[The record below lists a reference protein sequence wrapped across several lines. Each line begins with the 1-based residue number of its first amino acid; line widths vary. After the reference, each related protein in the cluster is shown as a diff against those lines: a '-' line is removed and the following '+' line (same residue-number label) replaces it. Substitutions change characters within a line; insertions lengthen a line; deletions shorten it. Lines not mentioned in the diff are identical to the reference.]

1 MSLTSNPFHI
11 LGAKMTDD
19 RRRIVALAKE
29 KSFGGDEEAVR
40 EAQRILLT
48 PKKRLAAEI
57 AWLPGV
63 EPDQIGELLTATLAG
78 PNSAEDEW
86 LMGVLLP
93 NLPGLARANL
103 LAHMLVHS
111 GALDAS
117 ARQPVASEE
126 FWARRI
132 ALLAGAHHAVR
143 TDEVTALV
151 NEGRLA
157 AGVPTASKQ
166 DVIEELQDR
175 ANSFRDTIEHRLDD
189 LPLPVMVKAITSAVN
204 MATRGGSRHAPALI
218 DSLIDAYYVRRVGGT
233 MDQRERGI
241 ANLVSRVRTD
251 ISGGKISRVP
261 AMVAEIERS
270 LRAWDALAQPIQLS
284 LASRGMS
291 HSPSNQI
298 MHDTRNLA
306 VEMINEHGA
315 VLFKVA
321 RGLTKTLREVF
332 AEMEPITEL
341 LDEDVATLDGISAG
355 AQPLHVTARDS
366 PAATHSSS
374 TAPAEKPI
382 LWAGRLTLWAA
393 TCCLP
398 LVYIVASVQRPIGAP
413 VLIEIASDTGRAKSQ
428 DPKQDVQQE
437 INERLRFLVRGEGN
451 PSRAW
456 LEVLRREGTLDDHM
470 NLAERAIQFIRSLE
484 QGAADVPAGILE
496 GASILTSGAE
506 NVSEDALY
514 RAGQAVRKF
523 MASYSPLI
531 GAAAGPAAG
540 FQHGPPDPR
549 AAHSFLTSRVP
560 RALGVLGLFTVF
572 CVMSRLAT
580 KASRR

>member
-63 EPDQIGELLTATLAG
+63 EPDQIDELLTATLAG
-78 PNSAEDEW
+78 PNSAQDEW

-93 NLPGLARANL
+93 NLPALARANL

-111 GALDAS
+111 GAPDAS
-117 ARQPVASEE
+117 TGQPVASEE

-143 TDEVTALV
+143 ADEVTALV

-175 ANSFRDTIEHRLDD
+175 ANSFRHTIEHCLDD

-204 MATRGGSRHAPALI
+204 MATRGGRRHAPALI
-218 DSLIDAYYVRRVGGT
+218 DSLIDSYYVRRVSGT
-233 MDQRERGI
+233 MDARERGI

-251 ISGGKISRVP
+251 ISGGKINRVP

-306 VEMINEHGA
+306 VEMINKHGA

-413 VLIEIASDTGRAKSQ
+413 VLIEIASDTGSAKSQ
-428 DPKQDVQQE
+428 DPKQDALQE
-437 INERLRFLVRGEGN
+437 FNERLRFLVRGEGN